1 LSGRQIAYLILAA
14 ATGAV
19 LLALPVGASGREVA
33 DTCQS
38 PAYYGQSDDMESF
51 FRLPP
56 YPKGRNAEHIYHG
69 NSTVEVEVH
78 DLSTQHNFR
87 IRDISWKGSHVDLVT
102 STDPAYTGVQCWLV
116 PLEVRSGVESGDYLW
131 RSDQDPKLRYG
142 VFVNHPVGGP
152 PPPPPPPPGA
162 PPPPPPAGPPPPPPP
177 GPTPPPPPPPQIPD
191 FIFTSG
197 PGQQIGVYY
206 ADGRRMTRIPPGTYT
221 IQVHDLATTHD
232 FHLTGPGGIDRKTDV
247 GEIEHPIW
255 TLTFRAGT
263 YTFRC
268 DVHASM
274 RGTFVVAVGAPAPPR
289 CNVPRVVGKR
299 LALARRT
306 IRARH
311 CRVGRVRYRRA
322 QRTRGRILSQ
332 SPRAGRR
339 LANGARVN
347 LVVSRG
353 PG

>member
-1 LSGRQIAYLILAA
+1 
-14 ATGAV
+14 
-19 LLALPVGASGREVA
+19 
-33 DTCQS
+33 
-38 PAYYGQSDDMESF
+38 
-51 FRLPP
+51 
-56 YPKGRNAEHIYHG
+56 
-69 NSTVEVEVH
+69 
-78 DLSTQHNFR
+78 
-87 IRDISWKGSHVDLVT
+87 
-102 STDPAYTGVQCWLV
+102 
-116 PLEVRSGVESGDYLW
+116 
-131 RSDQDPKLRYG
+131 
-142 VFVNHPVGGP
+142 
-152 PPPPPPPPGA
+152 
-162 PPPPPPAGPPPPPPP
+162 
-177 GPTPPPPPPPQIPD
+177 
-191 FIFTSG
+191 
-197 PGQQIGVYY
+197 
-206 ADGRRMTRIPPGTYT
+206 MTRIPPGTYT
-221 IQVHDLATTHD
+221 IQVHDLSTTHD

-255 TLTFRAGT
+255 TVTFRAGT